1 MGTGTETKKDGS
13 TDKGQLKLEFV
24 VEYYCAADEGNR
36 IKNAVVF
43 DSHDLSN
50 ENAFG
55 DWQVYVVDL
64 FNFSKNWE
72 NFDRLRQRS
81 TSQHH
86 VNSVVEFPY
95 SWMALHEI
103 SRFIEVILSSCS
115 DEVRASLVL
124 IPSPE

>member
-1 MGTGTETKKDGS
+1 MLVKAMGRHVGKAKEGSSSWLFFHMGTGTETKKDGS

-55 DWQVYVVDL
+55 D
-64 FNFSKNWE
+64 
-72 NFDRLRQRS
+72 
-81 TSQHH
+81 
-86 VNSVVEFPY
+86 
-95 SWMALHEI
+95 
-103 SRFIEVILSSCS
+103 
-115 DEVRASLVL
+115 
-124 IPSPE
+124 